1 LRDLGR
7 LISAARRAR
16 RLTQTELAE
25 RAGTSRPTINRLE
38 SGSAKVAWGTVA
50 TVCWLL
56 DLPTDPELMDPGE
69 RAVLL
74 AGAAT
79 FGGRVQNRRWIM
91 IFKPGHRDAFV
102 WLWLPGE
109 HEPVVCGRI
118 SASKRC
124 DTVKSPS

>member
-1 LRDLGR
+1 

-56 DLPTDPELMDPGE
+56 DLPTDPELMDPAE

-79 FGGRVQNRRWIM
+79 MRRAHAKQALDDD
-91 IFKPGHRDAFV
+91 F
-102 WLWLPGE
+102 
-109 HEPVVCGRI
+109 
-118 SASKRC
+118 
-124 DTVKSPS
+124 